1 MKFDIIK
8 KNQLVVVIENTP
20 QYFDYPNNSL
30 PEFVSNVFQAIID
43 HGGMKS
49 KMQVDSWDASNDLAV
64 SKYAVDLVQL
74 HGKGKISQD
83 PTTWKCEMSGE
94 WVVNSK

>member
-1 MKFDIIK
+1 
-8 KNQLVVVIENTP
+8 
-20 QYFDYPNNSL
+20 
-30 PEFVSNVFQAIID
+30 
-43 HGGMKS
+43 MKS

-64 SKYAVDLVQL
+64 SKYAMDLVQL

-94 WVVNSK
+94 